1 MSWYYEEKE
10 PLYDN
15 YLALA
20 YTILEGGKDIP
31 NFTTLQDKQEA
42 KKRIKEIKELRAS
55 GGKTELETIFKK
67 NKNNSHNKK
76 TYVYDMDL
84 NKKYEFDSKKIAAEK
99 LNISRYKLTK
109 IKDYKIINNYIVSEK
124 KIKLKQ
130 IRPGDFISMLDTGY
144 PRGLFY
150 IENNDGYL
158 SICNKKG
165 EKKIKKHDCKEAA
178 ILYLLDID

>member
-20 YTILEGGKDIP
+20 YTILEGSKDVN
-31 NFTTLQDKQEA
+31 NFNNLKYNQEA
-42 KKRIKEIKELRAS
+42 KKRINEIKELRAS

-76 TYVYDMDL
+76 TYVYDIDL
-84 NKKYEFDSKKIAAEK
+84 NKIYNFESKKITAEK
-99 LNISRYKLTK
+99 LNIARYKLAK
-109 IKDYKIINNYIVSEK
+109 IENYKIINNYIISEK

-158 SICNKKG
+158 SICNKNG